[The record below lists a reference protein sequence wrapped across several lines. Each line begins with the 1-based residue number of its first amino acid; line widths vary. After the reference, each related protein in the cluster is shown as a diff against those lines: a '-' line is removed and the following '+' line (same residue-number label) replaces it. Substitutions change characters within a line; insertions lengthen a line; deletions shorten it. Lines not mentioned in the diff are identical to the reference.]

1 MGRVPTVANGHADER
16 DSCRLS
22 CCGFI
27 RRFKARG
34 AELQESLRIAG
45 RTVACAIVHDVQPC
59 AACAR
64 VGRREHSG
72 ELGHTPDARRT
83 SCQRVE
89 ASMLVHAACRVR
101 RTRRATQ
108 KKQPSLATRAQEER
122 RNRARSCA
130 STSQAALAR
139 QLGSPARPACQDARP
154 RGRCSQPTRSARH
167 GQFARGTARGAL
179 LGAML
184 YSRRARTA
192 RRMVDADTSRELWA
206 DGDGMRERLAATG
219 C

>member
-1 MGRVPTVANGHADER
+1 MCMMCSHVLRVRG
-16 DSCRLS
+16 L
-22 CCGFI
+22 
-27 RRFKARG
+27 G
-34 AELQESLRIAG
+34 AESTRGNWGTPRMHVARRAG
-45 RTVACAIVHDVQPC
+45 ASR
-59 AACAR
+59 R
-64 VGRREHSG
+64 VCMCMQRAPR
-72 ELGHTPDARRT
+72 TPDAPRDPEKATWRNQAW
-83 SCQRVE
+83 QRG
-89 ASMLVHAACRVR
+89 H
-101 RTRRATQ
+101 
-108 KKQPSLATRAQEER
+108 R
-122 RNRARSCA
+122 RNAGTA
-130 STSQAALAR
+130 PAVVPSTSQDALAR

-192 RRMVDADTSRELWA
+192 QRMLDADTSRELWA